1 MTLANDIRVALR
13 SLRRSPGFTLAAVT
27 TLALGIG
34 ANTAIFSVIDGV
46 LLRPTPFSHID
57 RLAMVWETDR
67 KSGTTREPA
76 SVPDFQDFQQQSRRF
91 SVLAAF
97 AAQEVSLTPED
108 AEPSRLAA
116 LAVSHE
122 YLGLTGITPIIG
134 RGFSAEDDRP
144 GGPQVVLIGEALW
157 QQLYSRD
164 PQVVGRTIRI
174 DDAQQTIIG
183 VVPSTADFGTL
194 QVLSAADYGKGFAAR
209 GGQVRVDLWTPLRP
223 DPESYPR
230 QTHPIFVVGRLAGTE
245 GIGAAQQEVGGI
257 AADLE
262 KKYPEND
269 ARGVFIEPL
278 AQVVFG
284 PVRPALFVLM
294 GAVALVLLVACA
306 NVASLLLARGA
317 ERLREVTVRT
327 ALGAT
332 TRHLVRQFLV
342 ESLLLTGCG
351 ALLGVLLAQEGL
363 DLLLALAPGDIPRVG
378 TVGIDGRVL
387 AVTLGVTIFIAVL
400 FSLFPTVQAT
410 RVNLQSALQ
419 GEAGRAAS
427 AGRQHRRFRAGLVI
441 GELALA
447 VMLMAG
453 AGVLIRSLWRLR
465 QVDPGF
471 SSAGILKAEF
481 QLPPSR
487 YPTDYSK
494 WPRWPA
500 THGFN
505 NELQRR
511 VAALPGVEA
520 VTIAG
525 NHPLD
530 AGFTSSI
537 SVVGREAEA
546 HEWPEPTIRQVDAGY
561 FKTLRVPL
569 LAGRSIAQTDDA
581 EGAPVIVINESA
593 QRRFFGSLPPLGQQI
608 SLWGARRTV
617 IGVVGNERSH
627 GLAEDSPPSV
637 YLPRAQAPTSGGS
650 LLVRTTA
657 GDPAAL
663 APAIRRVVADLD
675 PSLPLF
681 GVEPLTRTLSNSMG
695 QRRFTMIVLGAFA
708 AVALLLAVIGV
719 HGVLTYTVTQRTR
732 EIGIRMAL
740 GADRSRVRSLILS
753 QGGTLVAGGL
763 ILGLIGAFA
772 ITRLLR
778 ALLYGVSPTDPG
790 TFLGVAVLL
799 AVVAL
804 IASYLPAARAAR
816 VDPAV
821 SLRSE

>member
-1 MTLANDIRVALR
+1 MTLTNDIRVALR

-34 ANTAIFSVIDGV
+34 ANTAIFSVINGV
-46 LLRPTPFSHID
+46 LLRPTPFPRLD

-91 SVLAAF
+91 SELAAF
-97 AAQEVSLTPED
+97 TAQEVSLTPEG

-122 YLGLTGITPIIG
+122 YLDLTGIHPIIG
-134 RGFSAEDDRP
+134 RGFSPEDDRP
-144 GGPQVVLIGEALW
+144 GGAQVVLIGEALW

-174 DDAQQTIIG
+174 DDVQQTIIG
-183 VVPSTADFGTL
+183 VVPSPADFGTL

-209 GGQVRVDLWTPLRP
+209 GGQVRVDLWMPLRP

-230 QTHPIFVVGRLAGTE
+230 DTHPIFVMGRLAGAE
-245 GIGAAQQEVGGI
+245 SVGAAQQEMGAI

-262 KKYPEND
+262 HKYPVND

-278 AQVVFG
+278 SRVVFG

-332 TRHLVRQFLV
+332 TRHLVRQFLI
-342 ESLLLTGCG
+342 ESFLLTGAG
-351 ALLGVLLAQEGL
+351 ALLGLVLAQEGL

-378 TVGIDGRVL
+378 TVDIDGRVL
-387 AVTLGVTIFIAVL
+387 AVTLGVTVFIAVC
-400 FSLFPTVQAT
+400 FSLFPTFQAS

-419 GEAGRAAS
+419 GEASRSAS
-427 AGRQHRRFRAGLVI
+427 AGRRHRRFRSGLVI
-441 GELALA
+441 SELALA
-447 VMLMAG
+447 VMLMTG

-465 QVDPGF
+465 EVDPGF
-471 SSAGILKAEF
+471 NSAGVLKAEF
-481 QLPPSR
+481 QLPASR
-487 YPTDYSK
+487 YPTDYAK
-494 WPRWPA
+494 WPNWPA

-511 VAALPGVEA
+511 VTALPGVET

-530 AGFTSSI
+530 AGFTNSI
-537 SVVGREAEA
+537 RVVGREAEA
-546 HEWPEPTIRQVDAGY
+546 EDWPEPTIRQVDPQY
-561 FKTLRVPL
+561 LSTLRVSL
-569 LAGRSIAQTDDA
+569 LAGRNFDQTD
-581 EGAPVIVINESA
+581 GANGTPVVMINESA
-593 QRRFFGSLPPLGQQI
+593 RRRFFGVLPPLGQQI
-608 SLWGARRTV
+608 SFWGAKRTIV
-617 IGVVGNERSH
+617 GVVGNERFH
-627 GLAEDSPPSV
+627 GLAEDSPPSI
-637 YLPRAQAPTSGGS
+637 YLPRAQAPGSGGS
-650 LLVRTTA
+650 LLVRTTS

-663 APAIRRVVADLD
+663 APAIRRIVADLD

-681 GVEPLTRTLSNSMG
+681 GVEPLSRTLSNSMG
-695 QRRFTMIVLGAFA
+695 QRRFTMVVLGAFA
-708 AVALLLAVIGV
+708 AVALLLAMVGV
-719 HGVLTYTVTQRTR
+719 HGVLSYTVTQRTR

-740 GADRSRVRSLILS
+740 GADRARVRSLILS
-753 QGGTLVAGGL
+753 QGGALVAGGL

-778 ALLYGVSPTDPG
+778 ALLFGVSPTDPG

-799 AVVAL
+799 ALVAL
-804 IASYLPAARAAR
+804 VASYLPAARAAR

>member
-1 MTLANDIRVALR
+1 
-13 SLRRSPGFTLAAVT
+13 
-27 TLALGIG
+27 
-34 ANTAIFSVIDGV
+34 
-46 LLRPTPFSHID
+46 
-57 RLAMVWETDR
+57 
-67 KSGTTREPA
+67 
-76 SVPDFQDFQQQSRRF
+76 
-91 SVLAAF
+91 
-97 AAQEVSLTPED
+97 
-108 AEPSRLAA
+108 
-116 LAVSHE
+116 E
-122 YLGLTGITPIIG
+122 YLGLTGSKPIIG

-144 GGPQVVLIGEALW
+144 GGPEVVLIGEALW

-164 PQVVGRTIRI
+164 PHVVGRTIRI
-174 DDAQQTIIG
+174 DDVQQTIVG
-183 VVPSTADFGTL
+183 VVPFTADFGTL

-209 GGQVRVDLWTPLRP
+209 GGQVRVDLWMPLRA
-223 DPESYPR
+223 DPESFPR
-230 QTHPIFVVGRLAGTE
+230 QTHPIFVVGRLAGSE
-245 GIGAAQQEVGGI
+245 GIGTAQQEIEGI
-257 AADLE
+257 AAELE
-262 KKYPEND
+262 RKYPEND
-269 ARGVFIEPL
+269 ARGVFLEPL
-278 AQVVFG
+278 SQVVFG

-351 ALLGVLLAQEGL
+351 ALLGLLLAQEGL

-378 TVGIDGRVL
+378 TVGIDSRVL
-387 AVTLGVTIFIAVL
+387 AVTLGVTVFIAVC
-400 FSLFPTVQAT
+400 FSLFPTLQAT

-419 GEAGRAAS
+419 GEASRSAS
-427 AGRQHRRFRAGLVI
+427 AGRQHRRFRAALVI
-441 GELALA
+441 SELALA

-471 SSAGILKAEF
+471 SSAGVLKAEF
-481 QLPPSR
+481 QLPTSR
-487 YPTDYSK
+487 YPNDYSK

-546 HEWPEPTIRQVDAGY
+546 NDWPEPTIRQVDVEY

-569 LAGRSIAQTDDA
+569 LAGRSIAQTDDP
-581 EGAPVIVINESA
+581 EGTPVVVINESA
-593 QRRFFGSLPPLGQQI
+593 RRRFFGKTPPLGQQI
-608 SLWGARRTV
+608 SLWGARRTIV
-617 IGVVGNERSH
+617 GVVGNERFH

-637 YLPRAQAPTSGGS
+637 YLPRAQAPTSGAS
-650 LLVRTTA
+650 LLVRTQA
-657 GDPAAL
+657 DPASL
-663 APAIRRVVADLD
+663 APAIRRIVTDLD

-681 GVEPLTRTLSNSMG
+681 GVEPLSRTLSNSIG

-708 AVALLLAVIGV
+708 AVALLLAVVGV
-719 HGVLTYTVTQRTR
+719 HGVLSYTVTQRTR

-740 GADRSRVRSLILS
+740 GADRARVRSLILT
-753 QGGTLVAGGL
+753 QGGALVAGGL
-763 ILGLIGAFA
+763 LLGLIGAFA

-790 TFLGVAVLL
+790 T
-799 AVVAL
+799 
-804 IASYLPAARAAR
+804 
-816 VDPAV
+816 
-821 SLRSE
+821 

>member
-13 SLRRSPGFTLAAVT
+13 SLRRSPGFTIAAVT

-46 LLRPTPFSHID
+46 LLRPAPFPHID

-76 SVPDFQDFQQQSRRF
+76 SVPDFLDFQQRSRQF
-91 SVLAAF
+91 STLAAF
-97 AAQEVSLTPED
+97 AAQEVSLTPQG

-122 YLGLTGITPIIG
+122 YLGLTGITPIVG
-134 RGFSAEDDRP
+134 RGFGAEDDRP
-144 GGPQVVLIGEALW
+144 GGPEVVLIGEGLW

-164 PQVVGRTIRI
+164 PHAVGRTIRI
-174 DDAQQTIIG
+174 DDVERTIIG

-194 QVLSAADYGKGFAAR
+194 QVLSAADYGKGFASR
-209 GGQVRVDLWTPLRP
+209 GGQVRVELWVPLRA
-223 DPESYPR
+223 DPQSYPR
-230 QTHPIFVVGRLAGTE
+230 HTHPIFVAGRLGGAA
-245 GIGAAQQEVGGI
+245 GIGAAQQEMGEI

-262 KKYPEND
+262 RQYPVND

-278 AQVVFG
+278 AHVVFG
-284 PVRPALFVLM
+284 PVRPALIVLM

-306 NVASLLLARGA
+306 NVASLLLARGS

-351 ALLGVLLAQEGL
+351 ALLGLLLAQEGL

-378 TVGIDGRVL
+378 TIGIDGRVL
-387 AVTLGVTIFIAVL
+387 AVTLGVTVFIAVC
-400 FSLFPTVQAT
+400 FSLLPTFQAT

-419 GEAGRAAS
+419 GEASRSAS
-427 AGRQHRRFRAGLVI
+427 AGLGHRRFRAALVI
-441 GELALA
+441 SELALA

-453 AGVLIRSLWRLR
+453 AGVLIRSLWRLS

-471 SSAGILKAEF
+471 NAAGVLKAEF
-481 QLPPSR
+481 QLPTSR
-487 YPTDYSK
+487 YPNDYSK

-505 NELQRR
+505 DELQRR
-511 VAALPGVEA
+511 AAGLPGVEA

-537 SVVGREAEA
+537 SVVGLEAEA
-546 HEWPEPTIRQVDAGY
+546 HDWPEPTIRQVDAEY
-561 FKTLRVPL
+561 LKTLRVPL
-569 LAGRSIAQTDDA
+569 LAGRNIARTDDA
-581 EGAPVIVINESA
+581 EGTPVVVINESA
-593 QRRFFGSLPPLGQQI
+593 QRRFFGSLPPLGQKI
-608 SLWGARRTV
+608 SLWGADRTV
-617 IGVVGNERSH
+617 IGIVGNERFH

-637 YLPRAQAPTSGGS
+637 YLPRAQAPSSGGS
-650 LLVRTTA
+650 LLIRTT
-657 GDPAAL
+657 GDPASL
-663 APAIRRVVADLD
+663 APAIRRIVADLD

-681 GVEPLTRTLSNSMG
+681 GVEPLSRTLSNSIG
-695 QRRFTMIVLGAFA
+695 QRRFTMLVLGAFA
-708 AVALLLAVIGV
+708 AVALLLAMVGV

-740 GADRSRVRSLILS
+740 GADRSRVRGLILG
-753 QGGTLVAGGL
+753 QGVTLVAGGL
-763 ILGLIGAFA
+763 LLGLIGAFA
-772 ITRLLR
+772 ITRMLR
-778 ALLYGVSPTDPG
+778 ALLFGVSPTDPG

>member
-1 MTLANDIRVALR
+1 
-13 SLRRSPGFTLAAVT
+13 
-27 TLALGIG
+27 
-34 ANTAIFSVIDGV
+34 
-46 LLRPTPFSHID
+46 
-57 RLAMVWETDR
+57 MVWETDR

-76 SVPDFQDFQQQSRRF
+76 SVPDFQDFQERSRSF
-91 SVLAAF
+91 SELAAF
-97 AAQEVSLTPED
+97 MAQEVSLTPEG
-108 AEPSRLAA
+108 AEPSRLPA

-122 YLGLTGITPIIG
+122 YLGLTGIEPIVG
-134 RGFSAEDDRP
+134 RGFSAEEDRP

-157 QQLYSRD
+157 QQLFSRD
-164 PQVVGRTIRI
+164 PHVVGQTLRI
-174 DDAQQTIIG
+174 DDVPQTIIG

-194 QVLSAADYGKGFAAR
+194 QVLGAADYGKGFAAR
-209 GGQVRVDLWTPLRP
+209 GGQVRVDLWMPLRP

-230 QTHPIFVVGRLAGTE
+230 QTHPIFVVGRLAGGE
-245 GIGAAQQEVGGI
+245 GIGPAQQEVAGI

-262 KKYPEND
+262 RQYPENHS
-269 ARGVFIEPL
+269 RGVFLEPL
-278 AQVVFG
+278 SQVVFG
-284 PVRPALFVLM
+284 PVRPALLVLL

-332 TRHLVRQFLV
+332 TRHLVRQFLA

-351 ALLGVLLAQEGL
+351 ALLGLLLAQEGL

-378 TVGIDGRVL
+378 TVDIDGRVL
-387 AVTLGVTIFIAVL
+387 AVTLGVTAIVAICFSVL
-400 FSLFPTVQAT
+400 PTLQAT

-419 GEAGRAAS
+419 GEASRSAS
-427 AGRQHRRFRAGLVI
+427 AGRQHRRFRAALVI
-441 GELALA
+441 SELALA

-471 SSAGILKAEF
+471 SSVGVLKAEF

-546 HEWPEPTIRQVDAGY
+546 HEWPEPTIRQVDAEY
-561 FKTLRVPL
+561 FETLRVPL
-569 LAGRSIAQTDDA
+569 LAGRRIAQTDDA

-617 IGVVGNERSH
+617 IGVVGNERFH

-650 LLVRTTA
+650 LLLRTT
-657 GDPAAL
+657 GDPASF
-663 APAIRRVVADLD
+663 APAVRRIVAELD

-681 GVEPLTRTLSNSMG
+681 GVEPLSRTLSNSIG
-695 QRRFTMIVLGAFA
+695 QRRFTMLVLGAFA
-708 AVALLLAVIGV
+708 AVALLLAVVGV
-719 HGVLTYTVTQRTR
+719 HGVLSYSVTQRTR

-740 GADRSRVRSLILS
+740 GADRARVRSLILT
-753 QGGTLVAGGL
+753 QGGWLVGGGL
-763 ILGLIGAFA
+763 ALGLAGAFA

-790 TFLGVAVLL
+790 TFFGVALLL
-799 AVVAL
+799 AAVAL
-804 IASYLPAARAAR
+804 IASYLPAARASR
-816 VDPAV
+816 VDPMV

>member
-1 MTLANDIRVALR
+1 
-13 SLRRSPGFTLAAVT
+13 
-27 TLALGIG
+27 
-34 ANTAIFSVIDGV
+34 
-46 LLRPTPFSHID
+46 
-57 RLAMVWETDR
+57 
-67 KSGTTREPA
+67 
-76 SVPDFQDFQQQSRRF
+76 
-91 SVLAAF
+91 
-97 AAQEVSLTPED
+97 
-108 AEPSRLAA
+108 
-116 LAVSHE
+116 
-122 YLGLTGITPIIG
+122 
-134 RGFSAEDDRP
+134 
-144 GGPQVVLIGEALW
+144 
-157 QQLYSRD
+157 
-164 PQVVGRTIRI
+164 
-174 DDAQQTIIG
+174 
-183 VVPSTADFGTL
+183 
-194 QVLSAADYGKGFAAR
+194 
-209 GGQVRVDLWTPLRP
+209 
-223 DPESYPR
+223 
-230 QTHPIFVVGRLAGTE
+230 
-245 GIGAAQQEVGGI
+245 
-257 AADLE
+257 
-262 KKYPEND
+262 
-269 ARGVFIEPL
+269 
-278 AQVVFG
+278 
-284 PVRPALFVLM
+284 M

-351 ALLGVLLAQEGL
+351 ALLGLLLAQEGL

-387 AVTLGVTIFIAVL
+387 AVTLGVTVFIAVC

-419 GEAGRAAS
+419 GEASRSAS
-427 AGRQHRRFRAGLVI
+427 AGRRHRRFRSGLVI
-441 GELALA
+441 TELALA

-465 QVDPGF
+465 EVDPGF
-471 SSAGILKAEF
+471 SSAGVLKAEF
-481 QLPPSR
+481 QLPTSR

-530 AGFTSSI
+530 AGFTTSI

-546 HEWPEPTIRQVDAGY
+546 HEWPEPTIRQVDTEY

-569 LAGRSIAQTDDA
+569 LAGRIIVETDDA
-581 EGAPVIVINESA
+581 EGTPVVVINESA
-593 QRRFFGSLPPLGQQI
+593 RRRFFGALPPLGQQI

-617 IGVVGNERSH
+617 IGVVGNERFH

-681 GVEPLTRTLSNSMG
+681 GVEPLSRTLSNSIG

-708 AVALLLAVIGV
+708 AVALLLAVVGV

-740 GADRSRVRSLILS
+740 GADRSRVRSLILT
-753 QGGTLVAGGL
+753 QGGALVAGGL
-763 ILGLIGAFA
+763 ILGLLGAFA

-790 TFLGVAVLL
+790 TFFGVAVLL

>member
-1 MTLANDIRVALR
+1 MTLTNDIRVALR

-46 LLRPTPFSHID
+46 LLRPTPFPRLD

-91 SVLAAF
+91 SELAAF
-97 AAQEVSLTPED
+97 TAQEVSLTPEG

-122 YLGLTGITPIIG
+122 YLDLTGIHPIIG
-134 RGFSAEDDRP
+134 RGFSPEDDRP
-144 GGPQVVLIGEALW
+144 GGAQVVLIGEALW

-174 DDAQQTIIG
+174 DDVQQTIIG
-183 VVPSTADFGTL
+183 VVPSPADFGTL

-209 GGQVRVDLWTPLRP
+209 GGQVRVDLWMPLRP

-230 QTHPIFVVGRLAGTE
+230 DTHPIFVMGRLAGAE
-245 GIGAAQQEVGGI
+245 SVGAAQQEMGAI

-262 KKYPEND
+262 HKYPVND

-278 AQVVFG
+278 SRVVFG

-332 TRHLVRQFLV
+332 TRHLVRQFLI
-342 ESLLLTGCG
+342 ESFLLTGAG
-351 ALLGVLLAQEGL
+351 ALLGLVLAQEGL

-378 TVGIDGRVL
+378 TVDIDGRVL
-387 AVTLGVTIFIAVL
+387 AVTLGVTVFIAVC
-400 FSLFPTVQAT
+400 FSLFPTFQAS

-419 GEAGRAAS
+419 GEASRSAS
-427 AGRQHRRFRAGLVI
+427 AGRRHRRFRSGLVI
-441 GELALA
+441 SELALA
-447 VMLMAG
+447 VMLMTG

-465 QVDPGF
+465 EVDPGF
-471 SSAGILKAEF
+471 NSAGVLKAEF
-481 QLPPSR
+481 QLPASR
-487 YPTDYSK
+487 YPTDYAK
-494 WPRWPA
+494 WPNWPA

-511 VAALPGVEA
+511 VTALPGVET

-530 AGFTSSI
+530 AGFTNSI
-537 SVVGREAEA
+537 RVVGREAEA
-546 HEWPEPTIRQVDAGY
+546 EDWPEPTIRQVDPQY
-561 FKTLRVPL
+561 LSTLRVSL
-569 LAGRSIAQTDDA
+569 LAGRNFDQTD
-581 EGAPVIVINESA
+581 GANGTPVVMINESA
-593 QRRFFGSLPPLGQQI
+593 RRRFFGVLPPLGQQI
-608 SLWGARRTV
+608 SFWGAKRTIV
-617 IGVVGNERSH
+617 GVVGNERFH
-627 GLAEDSPPSV
+627 GLAEDSPPSI
-637 YLPRAQAPTSGGS
+637 YLPRAQAPGSGGS
-650 LLVRTTA
+650 LLVRTTS

-663 APAIRRVVADLD
+663 APAIRRIVADLD

-681 GVEPLTRTLSNSMG
+681 GVEPLSRTLSNSMG
-695 QRRFTMIVLGAFA
+695 QRRFTMLVLGAFA
-708 AVALLLAVIGV
+708 AVALLLAMVGV
-719 HGVLTYTVTQRTR
+719 HGVLSYTVTQRTR

-740 GADRSRVRSLILS
+740 GADRARVRSLILS
-753 QGGTLVAGGL
+753 QGGALVAGGL

-778 ALLYGVSPTDPG
+778 ALLFGVSPTDPG

-799 AVVAL
+799 ALVAL
-804 IASYLPAARAAR
+804 VASYLPAARAAR

>member
-1 MTLANDIRVALR
+1 MTLTNDIRVALR

-46 LLRPTPFSHID
+46 LLRPTPFPRLD

-91 SVLAAF
+91 SELAAF
-97 AAQEVSLTPED
+97 TAQEVSLTPEG

-122 YLGLTGITPIIG
+122 YLDLTGIHPIIG
-134 RGFSAEDDRP
+134 RGFSPEDDRP
-144 GGPQVVLIGEALW
+144 GGAQVVLIGEALW

-174 DDAQQTIIG
+174 DDVQQTIIG
-183 VVPSTADFGTL
+183 VVPSPADFGTL

-209 GGQVRVDLWTPLRP
+209 GGQVRVDLWMPLRP

-230 QTHPIFVVGRLAGTE
+230 DTHPIFVMGRLAGVE
-245 GIGAAQQEVGGI
+245 SVGAAQQEMGAI

-262 KKYPEND
+262 HKYPVND

-278 AQVVFG
+278 SRVVFG

-332 TRHLVRQFLV
+332 TRHLVRQFLI
-342 ESLLLTGCG
+342 ESFLLTGAG
-351 ALLGVLLAQEGL
+351 ALLGLVLAQEGL

-378 TVGIDGRVL
+378 TVDIDGRVL
-387 AVTLGVTIFIAVL
+387 AVTLGVTVFIAVC
-400 FSLFPTVQAT
+400 FSLFPTFQAS

-419 GEAGRAAS
+419 GEASRSAS
-427 AGRQHRRFRAGLVI
+427 AGRRHRRFRSGLVI
-441 GELALA
+441 SELALA
-447 VMLMAG
+447 VMLMTG

-465 QVDPGF
+465 EVDPGF
-471 SSAGILKAEF
+471 NSAGVLKAEF
-481 QLPPSR
+481 QLPASR
-487 YPTDYSK
+487 YPTDYAK
-494 WPRWPA
+494 WPNWPA

-511 VAALPGVEA
+511 VTALPGVET

-530 AGFTSSI
+530 AGFTNSI
-537 SVVGREAEA
+537 RVVGREAEA
-546 HEWPEPTIRQVDAGY
+546 EDWPEPTIRQVDPQY
-561 FKTLRVPL
+561 LSTLRVSL
-569 LAGRSIAQTDDA
+569 LAGRNFDQTD
-581 EGAPVIVINESA
+581 GANGTPVVMINESA
-593 QRRFFGSLPPLGQQI
+593 RRRFFGVLPPLGQQI
-608 SLWGARRTV
+608 SFWGAKRTIV
-617 IGVVGNERSH
+617 GVVGNERFH
-627 GLAEDSPPSV
+627 GLAEDSPPSI
-637 YLPRAQAPTSGGS
+637 YLPRAQAPGSGGS
-650 LLVRTTA
+650 LLVRTTS

-663 APAIRRVVADLD
+663 APAIRRIVADLD

-681 GVEPLTRTLSNSMG
+681 GVEPLSRTLSNSMG
-695 QRRFTMIVLGAFA
+695 QRRFTMVVLGAFA
-708 AVALLLAVIGV
+708 AVALLLAMVGV
-719 HGVLTYTVTQRTR
+719 HGVLSYTVTQRTR

-740 GADRSRVRSLILS
+740 GADRARVRSLILS
-753 QGGTLVAGGL
+753 QGGALVAGGL

-778 ALLYGVSPTDPG
+778 ALLFGVSPTDPG

-799 AVVAL
+799 ALVAL
-804 IASYLPAARAAR
+804 VASYLPAARAAR

>member
-1 MTLANDIRVALR
+1 
-13 SLRRSPGFTLAAVT
+13 
-27 TLALGIG
+27 
-34 ANTAIFSVIDGV
+34 
-46 LLRPTPFSHID
+46 
-57 RLAMVWETDR
+57 
-67 KSGTTREPA
+67 
-76 SVPDFQDFQQQSRRF
+76 
-91 SVLAAF
+91 
-97 AAQEVSLTPED
+97 
-108 AEPSRLAA
+108 
-116 LAVSHE
+116 
-122 YLGLTGITPIIG
+122 
-134 RGFSAEDDRP
+134 
-144 GGPQVVLIGEALW
+144 
-157 QQLYSRD
+157 
-164 PQVVGRTIRI
+164 
-174 DDAQQTIIG
+174 
-183 VVPSTADFGTL
+183 
-194 QVLSAADYGKGFAAR
+194 
-209 GGQVRVDLWTPLRP
+209 VRVDLWMPLRP
-223 DPESYPR
+223 DPQSYPR
-230 QTHPIFVVGRLAGTE
+230 DTHPIFVVGRLAGTK
-245 GIGAAQQEVGGI
+245 GIGAAQQEVAEI

-294 GAVALVLLVACA
+294 GAVALVLLIACA

-351 ALLGVLLAQEGL
+351 ALLGLLLAQEGL

-387 AVTLGVTIFIAVL
+387 AVTLGVTIIIAVC

-419 GEAGRAAS
+419 GEASRSASSGR
-427 AGRQHRRFRAGLVI
+427 GHRQFRGGLVI
-441 GELALA
+441 AELALA

-471 SSAGILKAEF
+471 SAAGILKAEF

-505 NELQRR
+505 NELQLR

-546 HEWPEPTIRQVDAGY
+546 HGWPEPTIRQVDAGY
-561 FKTLRVPL
+561 FETLRVSL
-569 LAGRSIAQTDDA
+569 LAGRGIAQTDDA
-581 EGAPVIVINESA
+581 EGAPVAVINESA
-593 QRRFFGSLPPLGQQI
+593 RRRFFGALPPLGQQI
-608 SLWGARRTV
+608 SLWGAKRTV
-617 IGVVGNERSH
+617 IGVVGNERFH

-663 APAIRRVVADLD
+663 TPAIRRVVAELD

-681 GVEPLTRTLSNSMG
+681 GVEPLSRTLSNSIG

-740 GADRSRVRSLILS
+740 GADRSRVRSLILT
-753 QGGTLVAGGL
+753 QGGALVAGGL
-763 ILGLIGAFA
+763 VLGLIGAFA